1 MTKRRFSQLPQ
12 VDLPRSA
19 VPRCG
24 CPYLCRQTGTTGL
37 DFRLLHL
44 IATVIDACDRPA
56 DRGPGHPP
64 TETIRVVTTLRRFLR
79 EGTPWRSLT
88 ATEEQASGSTLRRC
102 LARWAET
109 AVLAKVHV
117 LLVSMLR
124 GHPDLILD
132 SCSVRAKRGGDLT
145 GPKPTDRSK
154 RGSKYH
160 IGTHGDGVPVACAV
174 TAANVNDT
182 LVFER
187 LFLTA
192 FAVMARIRTVF
203 ADKGYDA
210 EHHRD
215 LCRQFGAEPQIH
227 KRGRPHGSGLGK
239 RRWPVER
246 SNAWVLENKRLALR
260 YDRLDFIMQSLLQ
273 AACIFLVANRVAGQF

>member
-1 MTKRRFSQLPQ
+1 
-12 VDLPRSA
+12 
-19 VPRCG
+19 
-24 CPYLCRQTGTTGL
+24 L
-37 DFRLLHL
+37 DSRILRL
-44 IATVIDACDRPA
+44 IATVIDCCGGTR
-56 DRGPGHPP
+56 RGGRGHPRA
-64 TETIRVVTTLRRFLR
+64 ETVRVLATLRRFLR

-88 ATEEQASGSTLRRC
+88 ATEDQASGSTLRRC

-109 AVLAKVHV
+109 GLLARAHA
-117 LLVSMLR
+117 LLVGMLR

-145 GPKPTDRSK
+145 GPNPTDRAK
-154 RGSKYH
+154 RGTKYH
-160 IGTHGDGVPVACAV
+160 VAVDGDGVPVACTA

-192 FAVMARIRTVF
+192 FAVVARIRTVF

-215 LCRQFGAEPQIH
+215 LCRAFGAKPRIH
-227 KRGRPHGSGLGK
+227 KRGRPRGSGLGK

-246 SNAWVLENKRLALR
+246 SLAWLLDNRRLALR
-260 YDRLDFIMQSLLQ
+260 YDRLGFVIQSLLR
-273 AACIFLVANRVAGQF
+273 AACIFLVAGRLAREF

>member
-1 MTKRRFSQLPQ
+1 M
-12 VDLPRSA
+12 
-19 VPRCG
+19 
-24 CPYLCRQTGTTGL
+24 
-37 DFRLLHL
+37 
-44 IATVIDACDRPA
+44 
-56 DRGPGHPP
+56 
-64 TETIRVVTTLRRFLR
+64 VTTLRRFLR

-88 ATEEQASGSTLRRC
+88 ATEEQASGSTLRRG

-145 GPKPTDRSK
+145 GPNPTDRGK

-160 IGTHGDGVPVACAV
+160 IGTDGDGVPVACAV

-210 EHHRD
+210 EQHRD

-227 KRGRPHGSGLGK
+227 KRGLPHGSGLGK

-273 AACIFLVANRVAGQF
+273 AACIFLVASRVAGQF